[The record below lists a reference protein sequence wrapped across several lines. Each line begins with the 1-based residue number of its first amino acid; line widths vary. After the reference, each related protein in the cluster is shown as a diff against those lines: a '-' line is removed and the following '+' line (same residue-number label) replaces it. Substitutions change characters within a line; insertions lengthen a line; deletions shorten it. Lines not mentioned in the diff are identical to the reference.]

1 MINLYLLELQDL
13 ELAQE
18 LKEGI
23 KDVLKAAWGGSK
35 SESPECIKLKKVAE
49 AKHKVVEDFTRKFRD
64 MKLNCLGKDKAKCI
78 ALGKQEHALDQAF
91 DNAWKYYKEKCK
103 QKKLKEAG
111 FEGKPHGWTDKSI
124 KKAGTTLARH
134 VGEKTPNDKGFFD
147 KCVAKI
153 GNKMKNPEGY
163 CASLKDE
170 ASGSTYWKGKDKTK
184 KEAQKDI
191 AKHKNV

>member
-1 MINLYLLELQDL
+1 MINLYLLELQDP

-18 LKEGI
+18 LRENFLKNIKNKFDNYSKCSSLKTDIGYTKDLIKNLTRHLEDGLSPRYKKELEERK
-23 KDVLKAAWGGSK
+23 KDLAK
-35 SESPECIKLKKVAE
+35 SEAMYNKMCI
-49 AKHKVVEDFTRKFRD
+49 
-64 MKLNCLGKDKAKCI
+64 
-78 ALGKQEHALDQAF
+78 KQEHQVL
-91 DNAWKYYKEKCK
+91 
-103 QKKLKEAG
+103 EAG
-111 FEGKPHGWTDKSI
+111 FERKPHGWTDKSI

-170 ASGSTYWKGKDKTK
+170 ASGSTYWRGKDKTK
-184 KEAQKDI
+184 KEVQKDI